1 MFVNQKKLNIR
12 KETQTLN
19 KNQRKILQLENRVLE
34 LDILLNTLKIRMKS
48 IKSYCFLNLKNRKP
62 FFMKRISKNGT

>member
-1 MFVNQKKLNIR
+1 MFVNQKKLNVR

-34 LDILLNTLKIRMKS
+34 LDIEYTKNKNEINKKLLLSQSEEQKTIFYEEN
-48 IKSYCFLNLKNRKP
+48 F
-62 FFMKRISKNGT
+62 